1 MAGRPRWQ
9 HSDAA
14 GDGLAHRRQVLS
26 LIAGLRRPRRIRRRP
41 GVQILRW
48 SRRQLSGVCPHED
61 PHRSPS
67 LSLDMEVIERVGGP
81 VPARFSLPCHPNT
94 SRTEQEKAMYAVV
107 VRERGQADQINTS
120 GQHVQANVLP
130 RARQAPGI
138 VSGFWMTDMAGA
150 TLNVMVFESEDAARS
165 ALEPV
170 RTAPR
175 PPSMQ
180 VESADVYEVLAHF

>member
-1 MAGRPRWQ
+1 M
-9 HSDAA
+9 
-14 GDGLAHRRQVLS
+14 
-26 LIAGLRRPRRIRRRP
+26 RRP
-41 GVQILRW
+41 GLFEVVAGRVVELA
-48 SRRQLSGVCPHED
+48 LSV
-61 PHRSPS
+61 S
-67 LSLDMEVIERVGGP
+67 
-81 VPARFSLPCHPNT
+81 
-94 SRTEQEKAMYAVV
+94 
-107 VRERGQADQINTS
+107 GQADQINTS

-180 VESADVYEVLAHF
+180 VESVEVYEVLAHF

>member
-1 MAGRPRWQ
+1 
-9 HSDAA
+9 
-14 GDGLAHRRQVLS
+14 
-26 LIAGLRRPRRIRRRP
+26 
-41 GVQILRW
+41 
-48 SRRQLSGVCPHED
+48 
-61 PHRSPS
+61 
-67 LSLDMEVIERVGGP
+67 
-81 VPARFSLPCHPNT
+81 
-94 SRTEQEKAMYAVV
+94 MYAVV

-138 VSGFWMTDMAGA
+138 VSGFWMTDQAGA

-170 RTAPR
+170 PTAPR

-180 VESADVYEVLAHF
+180 VESADVYEVLARF

>member
-1 MAGRPRWQ
+1 MI
-9 HSDAA
+9 
-14 GDGLAHRRQVLS
+14 LATV
-26 LIAGLRRPRRIRRRP
+26 
-41 GVQILRW
+41 
-48 SRRQLSGVCPHED
+48 
-61 PHRSPS
+61 SPQY
-67 LSLDMEVIERVGGP
+67 V
-81 VPARFSLPCHPNT
+81 T
-94 SRTEQEKAMYAVV
+94 YEQEKAMYAVV

-130 RARQAPGI
+130 PARQAPGI

-165 ALEPV
+165 ALEPA

-180 VESADVYEVLAHF
+180 VESADVCEVLAHF

>member
-1 MAGRPRWQ
+1 
-9 HSDAA
+9 
-14 GDGLAHRRQVLS
+14 
-26 LIAGLRRPRRIRRRP
+26 
-41 GVQILRW
+41 
-48 SRRQLSGVCPHED
+48 
-61 PHRSPS
+61 
-67 LSLDMEVIERVGGP
+67 
-81 VPARFSLPCHPNT
+81 
-94 SRTEQEKAMYAVV
+94 MYAGV

-180 VESADVYEVLAHF
+180 VEGADVYEVLAHF

>member
-1 MAGRPRWQ
+1 M
-9 HSDAA
+9 
-14 GDGLAHRRQVLS
+14 
-26 LIAGLRRPRRIRRRP
+26 
-41 GVQILRW
+41 
-48 SRRQLSGVCPHED
+48 
-61 PHRSPS
+61 
-67 LSLDMEVIERVGGP
+67 
-81 VPARFSLPCHPNT
+81 
-94 SRTEQEKAMYAVV
+94 AMYAVV

-138 VSGFWMTDMAGA
+138 ASGFWMTDMAGA
-150 TLNVMVFESEDAARS
+150 TLNVLVFESEDAARS

-180 VESADVYEVLAHF
+180 VESVEVYEVLAHF

>member
-1 MAGRPRWQ
+1 MDADRAG
-9 HSDAA
+9 
-14 GDGLAHRRQVLS
+14 
-26 LIAGLRRPRRIRRRP
+26 
-41 GVQILRW
+41 
-48 SRRQLSGVCPHED
+48 SGS
-61 PHRSPS
+61 SPS
-67 LSLDMEVIERVGGP
+67 AILVTVSLQYV
-81 VPARFSLPCHPNT
+81 T
-94 SRTEQEKAMYAVV
+94 SEQEKAMYAVV

-120 GQHVQANVLP
+120 GQYVQANVLP

-180 VESADVYEVLAHF
+180 VEGADVYEVLAHF

>member
-1 MAGRPRWQ
+1 
-9 HSDAA
+9 
-14 GDGLAHRRQVLS
+14 
-26 LIAGLRRPRRIRRRP
+26 
-41 GVQILRW
+41 
-48 SRRQLSGVCPHED
+48 
-61 PHRSPS
+61 
-67 LSLDMEVIERVGGP
+67 
-81 VPARFSLPCHPNT
+81 
-94 SRTEQEKAMYAVV
+94 MYAVV
-107 VRERGQADQINTS
+107 VRERGQADRINTS

-180 VESADVYEVLAHF
+180 VESADVDEVLAHFEGVHPLLNMARAGQFDRRSAASFRSCRADRSKEPRSFGAAVIPRSCPPYSALSQRRRCVDRSGPSTRCSSRG